1 MYDLEPKINQAVF
14 PALQGGPHNH
24 AIAGVAVALKQA
36 TTPEFIEYQ
45 KQTLANAK
53 CMAEA
58 MIKRGYKLV
67 SGGTDNHL
75 ILVHLKKSKDIDGA
89 RVENV
94 CNRCMITVNKNSVPG
109 DKSALVPGGMRLGAH
124 ALTSRGFKEADF
136 EKTVELIDKAVSIAK
151 EIQSKLKHLKTT

>member
-94 CNRCMITVNKNSVPG
+94 CNVNVNVNVNVNENG
-109 DKSALVPGGMRLGAH
+109 NVNLNVNVNVIVM
-124 ALTSRGFKEADF
+124 
-136 EKTVELIDKAVSIAK
+136 
-151 EIQSKLKHLKTT
+151 